1 MLAHLSIR
9 NLALAEHLELDFNS
23 QMTAISGE
31 TGAGKSILLDAL
43 GMALG
48 GRSSADLVRHGSDR
62 AEVSAVFQVEQLP
75 AALNWL
81 QENMLDDGTE
91 CILRR
96 LISAEGRSRAF
107 INGQPVPLQ
116 QLRELGQH
124 LVDIHGQHE
133 HQSLLRKETH
143 CQLVDDCGRLHPLAQ
158 EVRQIFSQWQQQQT
172 KLDNLLKRQREFES
186 QVQLL
191 TYQVDE
197 LNSLGLGDDE
207 LDALEA
213 EQQQLANAE
222 SILQTLGTLH
232 DQHLAGDNAALDI
245 LGSAIS
251 LISHCELPASS
262 TQTLQQLLEEARI
275 SLQEAA
281 REASQLQDRIELN
294 PERLREV
301 DERLCAIYDLA
312 RKHRVAP
319 KELRQRH
326 AELQLELETLVG
338 GENSLE
344 QLEARVSQ
352 LNQQYQTAA
361 THLSE
366 KRGQAANFL
375 QEAVKQQ
382 LKHLGL
388 SPELVIA
395 CNSLGAPSANGNDDI
410 EILISMNPGQPLRP
424 LQKVAS
430 GGELSRISLCI
441 QVVTTATTQ
450 TPTLVFDEVDVGI
463 GGPTAE
469 VVGRMLRQLG
479 DRTQILCVTHLAQ
492 VASQAH
498 DHLFVSKAVQDGKT
512 CSSIL
517 PLEGPSRVKE
527 IARMLGG
534 VDISQ
539 QGLALANEML
549 NFSVVQ

>member
-1 MLAHLSIR
+1 MPSC
-9 NLALAEHLELDFNS
+9 NWNS
-23 QMTAISGE
+23 KRWWEAKI
-31 TGAGKSILLDAL
+31 
-43 GMALG
+43 
-48 GRSSADLVRHGSDR
+48 
-62 AEVSAVFQVEQLP
+62 VEQL
-75 AALNWL
+75 
-81 QENMLDDGTE
+81 D
-91 CILRR
+91 
-96 LISAEGRSRAF
+96 
-107 INGQPVPLQ
+107 
-116 QLRELGQH
+116 
-124 LVDIHGQHE
+124 
-133 HQSLLRKETH
+133 
-143 CQLVDDCGRLHPLAQ
+143 
-158 EVRQIFSQWQQQQT
+158 
-172 KLDNLLKRQREFES
+172 
-186 QVQLL
+186 
-191 TYQVDE
+191 
-197 LNSLGLGDDE
+197 
-207 LDALEA
+207 
-213 EQQQLANAE
+213 
-222 SILQTLGTLH
+222 
-232 DQHLAGDNAALDI
+232 
-245 LGSAIS
+245 
-251 LISHCELPASS
+251 
-262 TQTLQQLLEEARI
+262 
-275 SLQEAA
+275 
-281 REASQLQDRIELN
+281 
-294 PERLREV
+294 
-301 DERLCAIYDLA
+301 
-312 RKHRVAP
+312 
-319 KELRQRH
+319 
-326 AELQLELETLVG
+326 
-338 GENSLE
+338 
-344 QLEARVSQ
+344 ARVSQ

-441 QVVTTATTQ
+441 QVVTAATTQ

-479 DRTQILCVTHLAQ
+479 DRTQILCVTHLAF

>member
-9 NLALAEHLELDFNS
+9 NLALAEHLELDFNA

-31 TGAGKSILLDAL
+31 TGAGKSIMLDAL

-62 AEVSAVFQVEQLP
+62 AEVSAVFHVDQLP
-75 AALNWL
+75 AALEWL
-81 QENMLDDGTE
+81 RENMLDDGTE

-96 LISAEGRSRAF
+96 LVSAEGRSRAF

-116 QLRELGQH
+116 QLRELGQY

-133 HQSLLRKETH
+133 HQSLLRKDTH
-143 CQLVDDCGRLHPLAQ
+143 CQLVDDCGRLQTLVQ
-158 EVRQIFSQWQQQQT
+158 EVRQLFAQWQQASQ
-172 KLDNLLKRQREFES
+172 KLDTLSKRQREHES

-191 TYQVDE
+191 TYQVEELDSLSLGEDE
-197 LNSLGLGDDE
+197 LQI
-207 LDALEA
+207 LET

-232 DQHLAGDNAALDI
+232 DQYLAGDNAALDI

-251 LISHCELPASS
+251 LISHCDLPETS
-262 TQTLQQLLEEARI
+262 TRTLLQLFEEARI
-275 SLQEAA
+275 SLSEAA
-281 REASQLQDRIELN
+281 REASRLQDRIELN

-301 DERLCAIYDLA
+301 DDRLSAIYELA
-312 RKHRVAP
+312 RKHRVSP
-319 KELRQRH
+319 NELRQRH
-326 AELQLELETLVG
+326 MELQLELETLIG

-344 QLEARVSQ
+344 QLEARVTQLSQ
-352 LNQQYQTAA
+352 HYHTAA
-361 THLSE
+361 TQLSE
-366 KRGQAANFL
+366 KRRQSARFL

-388 SPELVIA
+388 SPQLEIA
-395 CNSLGAPSANGNDDI
+395 CKPLDAPSANGTDDI

-441 QVVTTATTQ
+441 QVVTAATTQ

-479 DRTQILCVTHLAQ
+479 ERTQILCVTHLAQ

-498 DHLFVSKAVQDGKT
+498 DHLYVSKAVQDGKT
-512 CSSIL
+512 CSSIRQ
-517 PLEGPSRVKE
+517 LEGPARVKE

-549 NFSVVQ
+549 SFSAVQ